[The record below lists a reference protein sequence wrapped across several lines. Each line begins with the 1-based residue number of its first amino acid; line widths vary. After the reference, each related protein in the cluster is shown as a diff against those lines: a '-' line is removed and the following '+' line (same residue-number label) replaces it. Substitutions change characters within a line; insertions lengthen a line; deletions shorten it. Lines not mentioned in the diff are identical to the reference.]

1 MSAPAAAPEPAAS
14 PPGRS
19 AVGNLL
25 RATRQRHGLSVA
37 DVARALR
44 IRAPYIEAIEEGRPA
59 DLPAPAY
66 ALGFLR
72 AYAKALALDEDE
84 IVRRFR
90 AEAADL
96 GARTRLD
103 FPAPVPDRGVP
114 AGALAVLGIVIAAA
128 AYGGWWYTSA
138 DRQRP
143 AELVLAPPPGP
154 AEGTRMASP
163 APAIVVPPPSTAPA
177 GPLASLP
184 FVPPAPGNEPL
195 AVIPPVVSPPP
206 PAPGGFASGASPTA
220 AQAAVPPAPPPAAAG
235 PAGPL
240 PEGIFGAALNEESRI
255 AIRARAETWIQVR
268 DRASGTVVFN
278 RTLRP
283 GEAYRVP
290 LRPGLLLTMGNAPGT
305 DVVLDGAVLSN
316 PFPTTSVRRDIPLEP
331 DRVRDGMA
339 APPVVVRAPA
349 TPAAPAPPGA
359 LGPQ

>member
-1 MSAPAAAPEPAAS
+1 MSAPAAVAEPATA
-14 PPGRS
+14 PAGRS

-25 RATRQRHGLSVA
+25 RATRQRHGLSIP

-96 GARTRLD
+96 GRPTALA
-103 FPAPVPDRGVP
+103 FPAPVPERGVP
-114 AGALAVLGIVIAAA
+114 AGAVALLGILLAAG
-128 AYGGWWYTSA
+128 AYGGWWYTSG

-143 AELVLAPPPGP
+143 AEAVLALPPG
-154 AEGTRMASP
+154 MADAPRLAAP
-163 APAIVVPPPSTAPA
+163 APAIVVPPTAAPS

-195 AVIPPVVSPPP
+195 AVIPPVQSPPPP
-206 PAPGGFASGASPTA
+206 PAPSAFAGGASPTA
-220 AQAAVPPAPPPAAAG
+220 AQAAVPPAQPTTL

-240 PEGIFGAALNEESRI
+240 PEGTFGAAANEESRI

-268 DRASGTVVFN
+268 ERASGTVVFN

-283 GEAYRVP
+283 GESYRVP

-305 DVVLDGAVLSN
+305 DLVLDGAVLPN

-331 DRVRDGMA
+331 DRVRDGLA
-339 APPVVVRAPA
+339 APPVVVRAPP
-349 TPAAPAPPGA
+349 TPAAPTT